1 MKQPLESIS
10 IEKSKE
16 TVMFENDF
24 LEQSSGILNV
34 DKIDAQ
40 LIKNFLALM
49 DNTMKQPLE
58 SISIEKSKETVMFE
72 NDFLEQSSGILN
84 VDKIDAQLIKKPDR
98 ASEYKF
104 IQESKVVDV

>member
-1 MKQPLESIS
+1 
-10 IEKSKE
+10 
-16 TVMFENDF
+16 
-24 LEQSSGILNV
+24 
-34 DKIDAQ
+34 
-40 LIKNFLALM
+40 
-49 DNTMKQPLE
+49 
-58 SISIEKSKETVMFE
+58 MFE